1 MICRTDAHAGSI
13 SPISDSSPESGN
25 CRRESFAYV
34 SSRGCAQPGDNT
46 RRRLSR
52 YMESRVSQ
60 RCALHGVM
68 FHGVP
73 FLMIITDVY
82 NALEGYYQKERTRLS
97 VM

>member
-1 MICRTDAHAGSI
+1 VEVAG
-13 SPISDSSPESGN
+13 ERVLHTCQG
-25 CRRESFAYV
+25 
-34 SSRGCAQPGDNT
+34 RGCAEAGDNA
-46 RRRLSR
+46 RRRLSSNQV
-52 YMESRVSQ
+52 EKS
-60 RCALHGVM
+60 CAMKPVCARLAGVM